1 MVIVIDSGC
10 FDQKKN
16 GSPWWKERDGW
27 CSATMSVLAVER
39 EGGREVADT
48 HERGNAGDC
57 GGERRRRKE
66 GKKRKRKAFLDINF
80 KKNRRCYLRLVCR
93 RWKLWNMSCR
103 SYLWFVKV
111 YYIPNYFF
119 HHVTLSF
126 FLSTGITNKQKKL
139 IILYPRIV
147 CTHESRF

>member
-1 MVIVIDSGC
+1 
-10 FDQKKN
+10 
-16 GSPWWKERDGW
+16 
-27 CSATMSVLAVER
+27 
-39 EGGREVADT
+39 
-48 HERGNAGDC
+48 
-57 GGERRRRKE
+57 
-66 GKKRKRKAFLDINF
+66 
-80 KKNRRCYLRLVCR
+80 VCR

-103 SYLWFVKV
+103 SYLWFLKV

-119 HHVTLSF
+119 NHVTLSF